1 MVVVVAA
8 VVAASHG
15 YDAGTG
21 GGLFN
26 LAAARDIINNFS
38 NTISTLRH
46 MRVMDIISTA
56 TVAIK
61 VRIPGH
67 GGDDTYTITH
77 SPALLGGSLSEY
89 CVECSSCDSL

>member
-1 MVVVVAA
+1 MDMMLELVVVFL
-8 VVAASHG
+8 
-15 YDAGTG
+15 TWPQP
-21 GGLFN
+21 
-26 LAAARDIINNFS
+26 RDIINNFS